1 MSNPVVSSSSPATS
15 APAPIPQVRKDRVRV
30 IGLMAK
36 KPGMTDDE
44 FYTYWREVHGPLF
57 ANMEITKKNIL
68 KYEQVQLASS
78 VADLSHTR
86 SLISRL

>member
-1 MSNPVVSSSSPATS
+1 MSNAAVSVS
-15 APAPIPQVRKDRVRV
+15 AIPEVRKDRVRV

-68 KYEQVQLASS
+68 KYEQVHFTPY
-78 VADLSHTR
+78 VVDRSHTY
-86 SLISRL
+86 